1 MDERAAGRAGRAH
14 AGAAGERRPH
24 RRGAGLHP
32 QAAQGRQVT
41 AAPSVTLRPVTRDN
55 FEAVTD
61 LELHP
66 HQREYLASNSYSI
79 AQASFYP
86 NYHTRAIYAGEELV
100 GFMMFVVLD
109 GVEDEEGE
117 YGIWRF
123 MVDRHHQGRGLGR
136 AALQA
141 LLDEIRSDPAACKVW
156 LSYVPGNAVAS
167 SFYGSFGFVDTGI
180 DEEGEM
186 VAVLD
191 LTMQPVA

>member
-1 MDERAAGRAGRAH
+1 MALA
-14 AGAAGERRPH
+14 
-24 RRGAGLHP
+24 
-32 QAAQGRQVT
+32 
-41 AAPSVTLRPVTRDN
+41 VTLRPVTRGN

-66 HQREYLASNSYSI
+66 HQRDYLASNSYSI

-86 NYHTRAIYAGEELV
+86 NYHTRAIYADEDIV

-117 YGIWRF
+117 YSIWRF
-123 MVDRHHQGRGLGR
+123 MVDRRHQGRGLGR
-136 AALQA
+136 AALQT
-141 LLDEIRSDPAACKVW
+141 LLDEIRTDPAACKVW
-156 LSYVPGNAVAS
+156 ISYVPDNAVAS
-167 SFYGSFGFVDTGI
+167 SFYASFGFVETGI

-191 LTMQPVA
+191 LAMQPAA

>member
-1 MDERAAGRAGRAH
+1 M
-14 AGAAGERRPH
+14 
-24 RRGAGLHP
+24 
-32 QAAQGRQVT
+32 T

-167 SFYGSFGFVDTGI
+167 SFYASFGFVDTGI

-191 LTMQPVA
+191 LTMQPAA